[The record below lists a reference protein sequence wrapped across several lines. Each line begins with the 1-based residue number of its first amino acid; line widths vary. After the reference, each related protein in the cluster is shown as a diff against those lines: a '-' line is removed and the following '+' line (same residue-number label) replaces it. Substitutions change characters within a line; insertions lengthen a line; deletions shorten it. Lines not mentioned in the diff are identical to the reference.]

1 MRHDALIDAMIELF
15 SQDAKRINHFLKVYA
30 FAQTIALQE
39 KVNAELQD
47 IIEAVAIC
55 HDIGIRISEKKY
67 GNCTYE
73 MQQTEGPPEARKLLS
88 QLCYPEKLID
98 RVCHII
104 SLHHTLDAVEGVDFR
119 ILVEADLLVNI
130 DEKRA
135 DAERIESMRSQAF
148 RTKTG
153 LRYLSA
159 LFPAPPIIPSL
170 FAD

>member
-73 MQQTEGPPEARKLLS
+73 MQQTEGPP
-88 QLCYPEKLID
+88 
-98 RVCHII
+98 
-104 SLHHTLDAVEGVDFR
+104 
-119 ILVEADLLVNI
+119 
-130 DEKRA
+130 
-135 DAERIESMRSQAF
+135 
-148 RTKTG
+148 
-153 LRYLSA
+153 
-159 LFPAPPIIPSL
+159 
-170 FAD
+170 